1 MYYVDSDG
9 ACIEGSMF
17 CVGSGS
23 QFAYAVMDTISD
35 GDSSGRP
42 NTEFLT
48 ESFPDDENAEEII
61 GSPSRLTSALARVP
75 LEQAIETA
83 VRAVRHA
90 TYRDG
95 FSGGYIN
102 VLVVNAT
109 GIHHIK
115 RIDSK
120 TIKI

>member
-1 MYYVDSDG
+1 
-9 ACIEGSMF
+9 MF

-23 QFAYAVMDTISD
+23 QFAYAVMDTIN

-42 NTEFLT
+42 NTEFLF
-48 ESFPDDENAEEII
+48 ESFPDDGDAEEII
-61 GSPSRLTSALARVP
+61 GSPSRLTSALTRVP